1 MAGIVAYEIK
11 WPIKFLGRVVL
22 STIKLKNC
30 AEESENRC
38 FTVEYGEP
46 TDRGANF
53 DLPRKQKGPQ
63 KSTKGGGCCNECCLA
78 RGVFDN

>member
-38 FTVEYGEP
+38 FTVEHSW
-46 TDRGANF
+46 A
-53 DLPRKQKGPQ
+53 LRKLSPLNILLTLNGP
-63 KSTKGGGCCNECCLA
+63 LL
-78 RGVFDN
+78 F